1 MRLRSFRFVCQSK
14 SFTKRMLFS
23 FENSFVFFPETYLSL
38 KLSTPK
44 ITLSNPLN
52 SIRSQ
57 GILEREEA
65 DP

>member
-1 MRLRSFRFVCQSK
+1 
-14 SFTKRMLFS
+14 MLFG

-44 ITLSNPLN
+44 TTLSNPLN

-65 DP
+65 DS